1 MDGRLLLTGVGGFF
15 LGILLYS
22 FSGFGWFSI
31 SYALLISALF
41 FILWTHKKEATHL
54 TVGVLALGILL
65 GALRTE
71 LVPKTLPDEFQSMVG
86 SERTIEGRVVADPDI
101 RENNQRLTVELKG
114 EKANTNVLV
123 VAPLF
128 PKVSYGETV
137 RATGVLALPEPFETT
152 GGRVFRYDRFLAKDG
167 VFMVLEQASL
177 EVVAPRSGVVFEAR
191 GALSDFK
198 FEGMRALA
206 AALPEPQASLA
217 GGLILGGKQGLGK
230 ELLQDFITSG
240 LVHIVVLSGYNV
252 MIVADA
258 VFRVFGLLSKQWA
271 AGFAV
276 ATIFS
281 FVLAAGAGAA
291 SIRAG
296 IMAAIALYGR
306 ATGRTYDAFRALLV
320 AGVAMLLWNPLVL
333 AYDPGFQLSF
343 IATLGLIFGAPLTE
357 RWFSFIP
364 LKFLREIVSS
374 TVAAQIAVLPLLL
387 YQNGLL
393 SLVALPANVLVLPF
407 VPLAMLLSAIAGA
420 AGLLLPSVAPY
431 LGFPAYVALSYI
443 TGVVEIAANVPFAA
457 ISLPSFPFAL
467 VVVTYA
473 ALGVLVVKLR
483 AAQSVSHT
491 PPS

>member
-22 FSGFGWFSI
+22 FSGFGWFGI

-177 EVVAPRSGVVFEAR
+177 EVVAPRSGIVFEAR

-258 VFRVFGLLSKQWA
+258 VFRVFDSSPNSGRQGSLWRQSSHSCLRPEPAPRAYVPALWRLSHSMDVQRAVPMMRFARFLWRVSRCSYGIRLSWHTIPDSNSRLLPPS
-271 AGFAV
+271 
-276 ATIFS
+276 
-281 FVLAAGAGAA
+281 
-291 SIRAG
+291 
-296 IMAAIALYGR
+296 AL
-306 ATGRTYDAFRALLV
+306 
-320 AGVAMLLWNPLVL
+320 
-333 AYDPGFQLSF
+333 
-343 IATLGLIFGAPLTE
+343 
-357 RWFSFIP
+357 
-364 LKFLREIVSS
+364 SS
-374 TVAAQIAVLPLLL
+374 ARPLL
-387 YQNGLL
+387 NG
-393 SLVALPANVLVLPF
+393 
-407 VPLAMLLSAIAGA
+407 
-420 AGLLLPSVAPY
+420 
-431 LGFPAYVALSYI
+431 GFP
-443 TGVVEIAANVPFAA
+443 
-457 ISLPSFPFAL
+457 SFRSSFYGKSSPPRL
-467 VVVTYA
+467 
-473 ALGVLVVKLR
+473 LR
-483 AAQSVSHT
+483 R
-491 PPS
+491 